1 VIEKTSST
9 INREAGN
16 TMKTLVAAILLT
28 GLAQGVLAQ
37 SKPEPILPDQLQW
50 AGDPKGAQNVMV
62 VGAADKPGL
71 YQQRVRMPAGAKIQ
85 PHTHPDERISVVLEG
100 TIYVGF
106 GESFDES
113 KVVAIPTGAVYV
125 APAGAPHYV
134 WAKDGPALYQ
144 EGGMGPTGAA
154 FIPQAG
160 Q

>member
-1 VIEKTSST
+1 
-9 INREAGN
+9 
-16 TMKTLVAAILLT
+16 MKLLLAACVLF
-28 GLAQGVLAQ
+28 GLAQGALAQ
-37 SKPEPILPDQLQW
+37 SKPEPILPASLQW
-50 AGDPKGAQNVMV
+50 AGAEGGPQNVMV
-62 VGAADKPGL
+62 VGAADKAGL

-106 GESFDES
+106 GETFDES
-113 KVVAIPTGAVYV
+113 NVVAVPTGAVYV
-125 APAGAPHYV
+125 APAGVPHYV

-154 FIPQAG
+154 FIPQPG

>member
-1 VIEKTSST
+1 
-9 INREAGN
+9 
-16 TMKTLVAAILLT
+16 MKALMAACMLAS
-28 GLAQGVLAQ
+28 LAQGALAQ
-37 SKPEPILPDQLQW
+37 SKPEPILPEGLQW
-50 AGDPKGAQNVMV
+50 GGAAGGAQNVMV
-62 VGAADKPGL
+62 VGAADKAGL

-106 GESFDES
+106 GETFDES
-113 KVVAIPTGAVYV
+113 NVVAVPTGAVYV
-125 APAGAPHYV
+125 APAGVPHYV

-154 FIPQAG
+154 FIPQPG